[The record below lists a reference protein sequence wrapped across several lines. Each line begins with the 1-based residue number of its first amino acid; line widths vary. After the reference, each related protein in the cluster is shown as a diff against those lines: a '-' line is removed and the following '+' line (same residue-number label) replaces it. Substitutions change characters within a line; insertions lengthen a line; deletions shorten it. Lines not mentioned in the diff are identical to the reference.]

1 MKVET
6 SNFERSLNRYC
17 NTVLTM
23 ENGAEKLYFKNY
35 FKIVDVII
43 EKNVYFRID
52 NLLELVKL
60 KDGT

>member
-1 MKVET
+1 
-6 SNFERSLNRYC
+6 
-17 NTVLTM
+17 M